1 MLYICLLHVS
11 RPHAGA
17 CKIHHQFER
26 FDRQFI
32 SLLYRIVKVRFSVLA
47 EWAAVSAS
55 GWQNGGRASGGGF
68 GGLSLTSRC
77 KDTASV
83 RPGCRYVSFRVVNSG
98 RNYAK
103 CVCNSLITSI
113 IEEQQ
118 SHFSYCKKC
127 VSRRGRNAVLEG
139 RGNPFQWGKESLLP
153 AVRASCALAQP
164 AVPGT
169 GVSCRPRCTC
179 SRARASVLAEVTA
192 DEPDLTLRRQV
203 PTVEGQSSAASSTSS
218 SGQRRMAVCHLRA
231 AASDSKS
238 GEISATGPFFT

>member
-32 SLLYRIVKVRFSVLA
+32 SLLYRIVKVRLSVLA

-103 CVCNSLITSI
+103 YVCNSLRTSI
-113 IEEQQ
+113 IKEQQ
-118 SHFSYCKKC
+118 SHFLY
-127 VSRRGRNAVLEG
+127 
-139 RGNPFQWGKESLLP
+139 GKECGSWRVRK
-153 AVRASCALAQP
+153 AV
-164 AVPGT
+164 
-169 GVSCRPRCTC
+169 
-179 SRARASVLAEVTA
+179 
-192 DEPDLTLRRQV
+192 LRRQE
-203 PTVEGQSSAASSTSS
+203 TLFSARGKQHVVLPSFLLLLLAAADSTS
-218 SGQRRMAVCHLRA
+218 GAARLRA
-231 AASDSKS
+231 SGSANIKATEMTASPVVFCGMCWRFPLLSLLLPKQ
-238 GEISATGPFFT
+238 T